1 MRRPGCQRRAT
12 FARPA
17 GSVPSMTAPMPR
29 LVPLACLLALLLA
42 PAAAQAAGRTGTV
55 KALSAQMRQ
64 AGAGSGALRR
74 RPPVGPQA
82 LLDPRGDAADA
93 GLGREALHVRDGAA
107 ADGAGRAARHRGA
120 GRDGARR
127 RRGPGRPLPPRQRR
141 PELRR
146 RRLEQ
151 PRPAGGPGG
160 DPPDHGPRD
169 RGRDGVR
176 HPPRRPVVGLRA
188 ELGRRRPALR
198 PDVQPRP
205 HRPQRAVLPEP
216 PGQLRGDVLREA
228 AAPPRRRRRARRAP
242 RRGPP
247 RRPCRSAPGARPR
260 SPTCCAR

>member
-1 MRRPGCQRRAT
+1 
-12 FARPA
+12 
-17 GSVPSMTAPMPR
+17 MTAPMPR

-55 KALSAQMRQ
+55 KALV
-64 AGAGSGALRR
+64 GADAPGGRRLRRLRR

-93 GLGREALHVRDGAA
+93 GLGREALHVRDRAA

-127 RRGPGRPLPPRQRR
+127 RRRPGRPLPPRQRR

-160 DPPDHGPRD
+160 DPPDHRPRD
-169 RGRDGVR
+169 RGRVGVR
-176 HPPRRPVVGLRA
+176 HPPRRAVVGLRA
-188 ELGRRRPALR
+188 QLGRRRPALR
-198 PDVQPRP
+198 ADVQPRP
-205 HRPQRAVLPEP
+205 HRPQRALLPEP

-242 RRGPP
+242 RPDRR
-247 RRPCRSAPGARPR
+247 RRPCRSARGARPR